1 MPLVITW
8 WDIAVRLGL
17 ALLAGAIVGL
27 NRGEKGKPAGLRTT
41 TLVCVAAS
49 LTMVLTNLLINTN
62 GRPSDS
68 FVQFDIMRLPLGLL
82 SGMGFIGAGAIIR
95 TRGDVQGVT
104 TAATLWFVTV
114 MGLCFGSGFI
124 GTGLVSLGLAMF
136 VLWAMGLLEHWLPQ
150 MRAGCLAIT
159 LSAEASEGLTRAQ
172 VRRMVEVHGNRIV
185 SWKVRYREGRPR
197 VIEARVRWHC
207 LGKDAELPGFVE
219 NVAAAA
225 GVERVVW
232 DG

>member
-41 TLVCVAAS
+41 TLVCLAAAV
-49 LTMVLTNLLINTN
+49 TMVLTNLLINTN
-62 GRPSDS
+62 GRPANS

-95 TRGDVQGVT
+95 RRGDVQGVT
-104 TAATLWFVTV
+104 TAATLWFVTI

-136 VLWAMGLLEHWLPQ
+136 VLWAMGWLEHWLPQ
-150 MRAGCLAIT
+150 MRAGRLAIT
-159 LSAEASEGLTRAQ
+159 VSAEEEGLTHAQ

-185 SWKVRYREGRPR
+185 SWKVRYRAGRPHL
-197 VIEARVRWHC
+197 IEARVRWHSV
-207 LGKDAELPGFVE
+207 GKEAEVPGFVE
-219 NVAAAA
+219 NVAGAA